1 MLPVS
6 ETSPEPSGFAAAL
19 AEARALLKAR
29 QWQAALPVLLQAHVM
44 APAPAERAE
53 VAALLG
59 RASAR
64 LRDWPQARHW
74 LDLALADTEH
84 PPDYVWRAPLL
95 HQLGRACQELS
106 DWEAARQAYLQAL
119 DHKRLAGLDA
129 ALGQTYHQLGR
140 LHEAQGHWA
149 EAARS
154 YTQAVDWMQRYADNH
169 LGLSLFQLAKAQE
182 ALAEPLQ
189 ALENYTRALAP
200 LSDQPRLRADACYRI
215 GALFAGFQRHDE
227 ARLAFEQALSAYTQ
241 LHLDFWVGMTRLKL
255 GLLALAQGQVPLV
268 MQHARAAVDALEGT
282 RDVQALK
289 MAYDLLA
296 ELSQLLGQSADARHW
311 LARGAALEGP

>member
-1 MLPVS
+1 MS
-6 ETSPEPSGFAAAL
+6 EPSPDPAVFAEIL
-19 AEARALLKAR
+19 AQARTLLKAR
-29 QWQAALPVLLQAHVM
+29 QWQAALPLLLQAHAA
-44 APAPAERAE
+44 APASVTRAE

-64 LRDWPQARHW
+64 LHDWPRARHW
-74 LDLALADTEH
+74 LDLALAAEDKAE
-84 PPDYVWRAPLL
+84 DYPWRAPLL
-95 HQLGRACQELS
+95 HQLGRACQELA

-119 DHKRLAGLDA
+119 EHKRLAGLDA

-140 LHEAQGHWA
+140 VYDAQGKLT

-154 YTQAVDWMQRYADNH
+154 YAQAVDWMQRHADSH

-189 ALENYTRALAP
+189 ALENYTRALAV
-200 LSDQPRLRADACYRI
+200 LSAQPQLRADACYRI

-227 ARLAFEQALSAYTQ
+227 ARLAFEQALEAYTQ
-241 LHLDFWVGMTRLKL
+241 LNLDFWVGMTRLKL
-255 GLLALAQGQVPLV
+255 GLLALDQGQVPLV
-268 MQHARAAVDALEGT
+268 MQHARGAVDALEAT
-282 RDVQALK
+282 HDVQALK